1 MPGNAT
7 GAVINLT
14 STESSAQSFLTMFP
28 TGTAAPAEGS
38 SVNPRV
44 GVPVPNQDYAKLGA
58 GGQVQ
63 LYNYTGSTDV
73 VIDVFGYI
81 VP

>member
-7 GAVINLT
+7 GAVVNLT
-14 STESSAQSFLTMFP
+14 STESSAQSYLTMYP
-28 TGTAAPAEGS
+28 TGTTARPEGS

-44 GVPVPNQDYAKLGA
+44 GVPVPNQNYAKLGT

-63 LYNYTGSTDV
+63 LFNYTGSTDV